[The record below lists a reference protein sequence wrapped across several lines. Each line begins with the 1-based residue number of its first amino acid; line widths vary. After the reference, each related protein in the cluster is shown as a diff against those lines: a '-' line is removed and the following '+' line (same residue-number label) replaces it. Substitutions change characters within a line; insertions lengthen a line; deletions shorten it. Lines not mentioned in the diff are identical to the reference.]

1 MKTLKFLSLKGFWQ
15 DWKEKHI
22 YINVFCYE
30 NSLVYPVYVS
40 DEKVKNYMDL
50 LMKTSK
56 NKSHYGYIK
65 DFNKFIFNKAKC
77 KNKKHFCK
85 CCLQRFS
92 SEIISVK
99 HKETCLKIN
108 GKQTIKLRSGSIMQ
122 WNNVNKPS
130 KFFRY
135 LDANNLYGWAVNQY
149 LPYSRFK

>member
-56 NKSHYGYIK
+56 NKLHYAYIK
-65 DFNKFIFNKAKC
+65 DFKKFIFNKAKC
-77 KNKKHFCK
+77 KNKKTL
-85 CCLQRFS
+85 LQVLLTMF
-92 SEIISVK
+92 
-99 HKETCLKIN
+99 
-108 GKQTIKLRSGSIMQ
+108 
-122 WNNVNKPS
+122 
-130 KFFRY
+130 
-135 LDANNLYGWAVNQY
+135 
-149 LPYSRFK
+149 

>member
-1 MKTLKFLSLKGFWQ
+1 M
-15 DWKEKHI
+15 
-22 YINVFCYE
+22 FCYE

-56 NKSHYGYIK
+56 NKLHYAYIK

-85 CCLQRFS
+85 CCLQCFS

-99 HKETCLKIN
+99 HKETCFKIN

-122 WNNVNKPS
+122 
-130 KFFRY
+130 
-135 LDANNLYGWAVNQY
+135 
-149 LPYSRFK
+149 

>member
-1 MKTLKFLSLKGFWQ
+1 
-15 DWKEKHI
+15 
-22 YINVFCYE
+22 
-30 NSLVYPVYVS
+30 
-40 DEKVKNYMDL
+40 MDL

-56 NKSHYGYIK
+56 NKSHYAYIK

-85 CCLQRFS
+85 CCLQCFS

-99 HKETCLKIN
+99 HKETCFKIN

-122 WNNVNKPS
+122 LNNVNKPS

-149 LPYSRFK
+149 LPYSRFKQLNREEINRLDVNSIEENSPIGYTLEVDLEYPD